1 MVVCSAGTEWREE
14 LVQALELVAV
24 VMKDKLAS
32 LPRPRV
38 SPQMLGG
45 VQEQVACTMVYVAE
59 DFPGKNGS

>member
-1 MVVCSAGTEWREE
+1 M
-14 LVQALELVAV
+14 QALELVAV

-45 VQEQVACTMVYVAE
+45 VLEQVACTMVYVAE
-59 DFPGKNGS
+59 DFPGKNSS